1 MEHKYFNVP
10 ELENLTNEKEKEF
23 RVYSAEK
30 NFLLISHALISDK
43 AVGSMVPG
51 EWLCDWSPSLR
62 HVICHRTMMRVGN
75 CACTLT

>member
-30 NFLLISHALISDK
+30 NFQQ
-43 AVGSMVPG
+43 
-51 EWLCDWSPSLR
+51 
-62 HVICHRTMMRVGN
+62 
-75 CACTLT
+75 